1 MFSPAALRDICRSLL
16 VEDFDDDE
24 IVFRAGDYG
33 DKFYTVYHGEVHVLV
48 DTHPSDELHRA
59 SSALASAT
67 TPTGVED
74 TPTPDQVEREM
85 QTSSPS
91 PLVSPSSSPPPTP
104 APDDSGTITDTI
116 NEVDANDGEVMLAME
131 SSSGND
137 QAAATATTAA
147 TTTTTTTTPMSKLT
161 QHQKDRLEDK
171 KRAQLRILRKHENLD
186 LEDDI
191 VGCIGMVR
199 VAIIQQLGSF
209 GDLALLNDTPRSA
222 TIVTKAASTIFL
234 TLSRSSY
241 ERCIRDFEKNLL
253 ATRFATLSN
262 VPAFRHWPEEDLKAV
277 CLLLTEQTV
286 RAGEIVFKQDDVGT
300 NLWIVRSGELRGIKK
315 VKASELGVGLVGVD
329 LHQGTDVERPKIHS
343 GGVVF
348 LNVGE
353 YHVNSIFGE
362 LALIPRTSLERNSN
376 TQSDGDDTHGKGA
389 EGVEDESD
397 DEQIG
402 FHSAKFSSMTARD
415 ARGSDSMKSWHNKA
429 YWEKHAKSHRQ
440 PMSVIATTACS
451 LYVVSKQQ
459 FGRRVQQ
466 FSDSLRSG
474 VDSMPTYHESLTS
487 HAETTD
493 WKCYKAACVLEVLQ
507 KKNRD
512 RAEQQYGGGSTTTTS
527 RHHEPLLDRL
537 YAPSNG
543 DGLRETRFLA
553 SKKDDWMNFLMA
565 RKARRDCIKR
575 IKLSKKNVLM
585 APTAPKNNDKD
596 GGEDLSDDEEK
607 EKNLMTEEEEAELAR
622 LTVPMSPLRKR
633 KLSRRRRPRE
643 GQSEEVER
651 SKERMKDKVSSERTP
666 TAPTKPLTMG
676 GPTTTTTTTTTSR
689 SGKGKGARQRRHV
702 PTSSFWNLKRW
713 ISRPPM
719 TLAHRRLLHPK
730 DRKALDRDREKR
742 FQEILGHQIYE
753 GLSTFDNDK
762 AMAVLLPHAA
772 QPSDTMRSTLRLK
785 SVKQMMSILGEVE
798 EKEEMYCAGL
808 DHFQDQEHQFS
819 S

>member
-1 MFSPAALRDICRSLL
+1 
-16 VEDFDDDE
+16 
-24 IVFRAGDYG
+24 
-33 DKFYTVYHGEVHVLV
+33 
-48 DTHPSDELHRA
+48 
-59 SSALASAT
+59 
-67 TPTGVED
+67 
-74 TPTPDQVEREM
+74 
-85 QTSSPS
+85 
-91 PLVSPSSSPPPTP
+91 
-104 APDDSGTITDTI
+104 
-116 NEVDANDGEVMLAME
+116 
-131 SSSGND
+131 
-137 QAAATATTAA
+137 
-147 TTTTTTTTPMSKLT
+147 
-161 QHQKDRLEDK
+161 
-171 KRAQLRILRKHENLD
+171 
-186 LEDDI
+186 
-191 VGCIGMVR
+191 MVR

-241 ERCIRDFEKNLL
+241 ERCIRDFEKNML
-253 ATRFATLSN
+253 AIRFATLSN
-262 VPAFRHWPEEDLKAV
+262 VPAFHHWPEDDLKAV

-286 RAGEIVFKQDDVGT
+286 LAGEIVFKQDDVGT

-362 LALIPRTSLERNSN
+362 LALIPRTSMEREESKDSN
-376 TQSDGDDTHGKGA
+376 TQSDGDDTHGKRA

-397 DEQIG
+397 DEQIV

-451 LYVVSKQQ
+451 LYVVSKQM

-512 RAEQQYGGGSTTTTS
+512 RAQQQYGGGSTTTS

-543 DGLRETRFLA
+543 DGLRETRFLS
-553 SKKDDWMNFLMA
+553 SKTDDWMNFLMA

-596 GGEDLSDDEEK
+596 GGGEDLSDDEEK

-643 GQSEEVER
+643 GRSEEGER
-651 SKERMKDKVSSERTP
+651 SKERMKDKDTIERTP
-666 TAPTKPLTMG
+666 TAP
-676 GPTTTTTTTTTSR
+676 TTSR

-713 ISRPPM
+713 TSRPPM

-753 GLSTFDNDK
+753 GLSTFDNEK
-762 AMAVLLPHAA
+762 AMAVLLPHAER
-772 QPSDTMRSTLRLK
+772 PSDTMRSTLRLK

-798 EKEEMYCAGL
+798 EEEKKEEMYCAGV
-808 DHFQDQEHQFS
+808 DHFQEQEHHVCERFAGIKILEFTIM
-819 S
+819 